1 VNVVV
6 IGGGVAG
13 LATALQLGRAGH
25 DVTVIERDDTPMPA
39 TADEAFEWNRRG
51 APQVRHSHAF
61 LARLRNLLRDHQPD
75 ILEAL
80 LAEGATEMRFGD
92 GVPPEMEFQPEPGD
106 DDLVMIACR
115 RTTFEWVLRRAALA
129 EPNVTIRTGVAAVGL
144 VPAVIPAPEP
154 SPNPHHNPG
163 QNPKFGANVAPGA
176 RSAPNFGDRAV
187 VGGVR
192 LDDGT
197 ELEADLVVAANG
209 RRSAV
214 ADWLAEIG
222 ARPVTETVEDTGIVY
237 ASRFYRLLPDAEVPP
252 RSGPIGGDLGYV
264 KYGTFVGDNRTFSI
278 TLAVPTDD
286 DELRR
291 RLAEPAAFDA
301 AARSLPA
308 TAPWLDG
315 RAEPITP
322 EIHMMAGL
330 LNKWSDYVVDG
341 EPAAVGL
348 VPVGDAVLCTNPL
361 YGRGCSTAYWSAH
374 LLARAI
380 AEHPNDLRSVAVAY
394 DEALRAEIHPWYRSS
409 VEQDREARRVA
420 AALLAGEDPHG
431 DASDPRAFTR
441 SVLRDGL
448 APALRSDQVVLRA
461 FVRNLNLLSPPDAL
475 LTDADFGA
483 RVFAV
488 LQTKDQRPP
497 EPSLGPA
504 TRADFVAALSN
515 S

>member
-1 VNVVV
+1 M
-6 IGGGVAG
+6 
-13 LATALQLGRAGH
+13 T
-25 DVTVIERDDTPMPA
+25 
-39 TADEAFEWNRRG
+39 
-51 APQVRHSHAF
+51 
-61 LARLRNLLRDHQPD
+61 
-75 ILEAL
+75 
-80 LAEGATEMRFGD
+80 
-92 GVPPEMEFQPEPGD
+92 
-106 DDLVMIACR
+106 
-115 RTTFEWVLRRAALA
+115 
-129 EPNVTIRTGVAAVGL
+129 
-144 VPAVIPAPEP
+144 
-154 SPNPHHNPG
+154 
-163 QNPKFGANVAPGA
+163 
-176 RSAPNFGDRAV
+176 
-187 VGGVR
+187 GVR

-197 ELEADLVVAANG
+197 ELAADLVVAANG
-209 RRSAV
+209 RRSNV
-214 ADWLAEIG
+214 SEWLAEIG
-222 ARPVTETVEDTGIVY
+222 AGPVTETVDDTGIVY
-237 ASRFYRLLPDAEVPP
+237 ASRFYRLLPDAVNPP
-252 RSGPIGGDLGYV
+252 RTGPAGGDLGYV

-278 TLAVPTDD
+278 TLAVPTGD

-291 RLAEPAAFDA
+291 RLADPVAFDA

-322 EIHMMAGL
+322 EVHMMAGL
-330 LNKWSDYVVDG
+330 LNKWIDYVVDG

-374 LLARAI
+374 LLADAI
-380 AEHPNDLRSVAVAY
+380 AEHPNDVRAVAVAY
-394 DEALRAEIHPWYRSS
+394 DAALRAEIHPWYRSS

-420 AALLAGEDPHG
+420 AALLAGDDPYG

-461 FVRNLNLLSPPDAL
+461 FIRNLNLLSPPDAL
-475 LTDADFGA
+475 LSDADFGA

-504 TRADFVAALSN
+504 TRADFLAALPAA
-515 S
+515 

>member
-13 LATALQLGRAGH
+13 LAAALQLGRAGH
-25 DVTVIERDDTPMPA
+25 EVTVIERDDTPMPA

-92 GVPPEMEFQPEPGD
+92 GLPPEMEFTPEPGD

-129 EPNVTIRTGVAAVGL
+129 EANVTIRTGVAAVGL
-144 VPAVIPAPEP
+144 TTTP
-154 SPNPHHNPG
+154 SNSGRN
-163 QNPKFGANVAPGA
+163 
-176 RSAPNFGDRAV
+176 RSATDRIESDFGDAPV
-187 VGGVR
+187 VSGVR

-197 ELEADLVVAANG
+197 DIGADLVVAANG

-214 ADWLAEIG
+214 AEWLTEIG
-222 ARPVTETVEDTGIVY
+222 GREVIETVEDTGIVY
-237 ASRFYRLLPDAEVPP
+237 ASRFYRLLPDTEVPP
-252 RSGPIGGDLGYV
+252 RTGPIGGDLGYV

-278 TLAVPTDD
+278 TLAIPTGD
-286 DELRR
+286 DELRK
-291 RLAEPAAFDA
+291 RLADPVAFDA

-322 EIHMMAGL
+322 GVHMMAGL
-330 LNKWSDYVVDG
+330 LNRWSDYVVDG
-341 EPAAVGL
+341 QPAAVGL
-348 VPVGDAVLCTNPL
+348 VPVGDTVLCTNPL
-361 YGRGCSTAYWSAH
+361 YGRGCSTAYWSAS
-374 LLARAI
+374 LLTAAI
-380 AEHPNDLRSVAVAY
+380 ADHPGDMRAVAVAF
-394 DEALRAEIHPWYRSS
+394 DEALRVEIHPWYRST
-409 VEQDREARRVA
+409 VKQDREARRVA
-420 AALLAGEDPHG
+420 AALLAGDDPYG

-461 FVRNLNLLSPPDAL
+461 FVRNFNLLSPPDAL

-483 RVFAV
+483 RVFAA
-488 LQTKDQRPP
+488 LQSKDQRPP

-504 TRADFVAALSN
+504 TRSEFIEALPTA
-515 S
+515 

>member
-13 LATALQLGRAGH
+13 LAAALQLGRAGH
-25 DVTVIERDDTPMPA
+25 EVTVIERDDTPMPA

-92 GVPPEMEFQPEPGD
+92 GVPAEMEFTPEPGD

-129 EPNVTIRTGVAAVGL
+129 EAKVSIRTGVAAVGL
-144 VPAVIPAPEP
+144 LTATTR
-154 SPNPHHNPG
+154 SDGN
-163 QNPKFGANVAPGA
+163 
-176 RSAPNFGDRAV
+176 RSATDRIESDFGDAPV
-187 VGGVR
+187 VSGVR

-197 ELEADLVVAANG
+197 DIGADLVVAANG

-214 ADWLAEIG
+214 AEWLAEIG
-222 ARPVTETVEDTGIVY
+222 AREVIETVDDTGIVY
-237 ASRFYRLLPDAEVPP
+237 ASRFYRLLPGADVPP

-278 TLAVPTDD
+278 TLAIPTGD
-286 DELRR
+286 DELRK
-291 RLAEPAAFDA
+291 RLADPIAFDA

-322 EIHMMAGL
+322 DVHMMAGL

-348 VPVGDAVLCTNPL
+348 VPVGDTVLCTNPL
-361 YGRGCSTAYWSAH
+361 YGRGCSTAYWSAS
-374 LLARAI
+374 LLTTAI
-380 AEHPNDLRSVAVAY
+380 AEHPGDMCAVAVAY
-394 DEALRAEIHPWYRSS
+394 DEALRAEIHPWYRST

-420 AALLAGEDPHG
+420 AALLAGNDPYG
-431 DASDPRAFTR
+431 DPSDPRAFTR

-461 FVRNLNLLSPPDAL
+461 FVRNFNLLSPPDAL

-488 LQTKDQRPP
+488 LQDKERRPP
-497 EPSLGPA
+497 EPLLGPA
-504 TRADFVAALSN
+504 TRSQFIEALPAA
-515 S
+515 

>member
-1 VNVVV
+1 MTTAPPMSVVV

-25 DVTVIERDDTPMPA
+25 EVTVIERDDTPMPA

-75 ILEAL
+75 ILETL
-80 LAEGATEMRFGD
+80 LAEGATEMRFGE
-92 GVPPEMEFQPEPGD
+92 GVPPEMDFTSEPGD
-106 DDLVMIACR
+106 EDLVMIACR
-115 RTTFEWVLRRAALA
+115 RTTFEWVLRGAALD
-129 EPNVTIRTGVAAVGL
+129 EPNVTVRTGLAATALLSPQPTSGRIRSEPDRIAPDVGG
-144 VPAVIPAPEP
+144 VP
-154 SPNPHHNPG
+154 
-163 QNPKFGANVAPGA
+163 
-176 RSAPNFGDRAV
+176 V
-187 VGGVR
+187 VTGVR

-197 ELEADLVVAANG
+197 ELPADLVVAANG

-214 ADWLAEIG
+214 AEWLGEIG
-222 ARPVTETVEDTGIVY
+222 AGEVAETVEDTGIVY

-252 RSGPIGGDLGYV
+252 RTGPIGGDLGYV
-264 KYGTFVGDNRTFSI
+264 KYGTFVGDNRTFSV
-278 TLAVPTDD
+278 TLAIPTDD

-291 RLAEPAAFDA
+291 RLSDSTTFDA

-315 RAEPITP
+315 RAEPITADV
-322 EIHMMAGL
+322 HMMAGL
-330 LNKWSDYVVDG
+330 LNKWSDYVIDG
-341 EPAAVGL
+341 EPAAIGI

-374 LLARAI
+374 LLATAI
-380 AEHPNDLRSVAVAY
+380 AEHAGDVRAIAVGY
-394 DEALRAEIHPWYRSS
+394 DEALRTEIHPWYRSS

-420 AALLAGEDPHG
+420 AALLAGEDPYG

-461 FVRNLNLLSPPDAL
+461 FIRNLNLLSSPEAL

-483 RVFAV
+483 RVLAV

-497 EPSLGPA
+497 EPLLGPA
-504 TRADFVAALSN
+504 TRADFIDALPAA
-515 S
+515 

>member
-1 VNVVV
+1 MNVVV

-13 LATALQLGRAGH
+13 LATAVQLGRAGH
-25 DVTVIERDDTPMPA
+25 GVTVLERDDTPMPE

-92 GVPPEMEFQPEPGD
+92 GVPPEMEFAPEPGD
-106 DDLVMIACR
+106 EDLVMIACR
-115 RTTFEWVLRRAALA
+115 RTTFEWVLRRAALD
-129 EPNVTIRTGVAAVGL
+129 EPNVTIRTGVAVTAL
-144 VPAVIPAPEP
+144 LAEHPTSPPHPADPTDPTDPENARWT
-154 SPNPHHNPG
+154 STSG
-163 QNPKFGANVAPGA
+163 QIRAQ
-176 RSAPNFGDRAV
+176 FGDIPTV
-187 VGGVR
+187 TGVR

-197 ELEADLVVAANG
+197 ELAADLVVAANG

-214 ADWLAEIG
+214 AEWLAEIG
-222 ARPVTETVEDTGIVY
+222 GREVTETVEDTGIVY
-237 ASRFYRLLPDAEVPP
+237 ASRFYRLLPAAELPP
-252 RSGPIGGDLGYV
+252 RNGPIGGDLGYV

-278 TLAVPTDD
+278 TLAIPTDD

-291 RLAEPAAFDA
+291 RLADPAAFDA

-308 TAPWLDG
+308 TAAWLDG

-322 EIHMMAGL
+322 DVHLMAGL
-330 LNKWSDYVVDG
+330 LNKWSDYVVDD
-341 EPAAVGL
+341 EPAAIGL

-374 LLARAI
+374 LLATAA
-380 AEHPNDLRSVAVAY
+380 AEHGDDTSAIAVAY
-394 DEALRAEIHPWYRSS
+394 DRALRAEIHPWYRSS

-420 AALLAGEDPHG
+420 AALLAGEDPYA
-431 DASDPRAFTR
+431 DASDPRTFTR

-448 APALRSDQVVLRA
+448 APALRRDQVVLRA

-475 LTDADFGA
+475 LTDPDFGA
-483 RVFAV
+483 RIFAV

-497 EPSLGPA
+497 EAPLGPA
-504 TRADFVAALSN
+504 TRDEFLDALPLA
-515 S
+515 

>member
-6 IGGGVAG
+6 VGGGVAG
-13 LATALQLGRAGH
+13 LATAVQLGRAGH
-25 DVTVIERDDTPMPA
+25 AVTVIERDDTPMPA
-39 TADEAFEWNRRG
+39 SADEAFEWNRRG

-92 GVPPEMEFQPEPGD
+92 GVPPEMEFESEPGD

-129 EPNVTIRTGVAAVGL
+129 EANVTIRTGVAAVGL
-144 VPAVIPAPEP
+144 LAA
-154 SPNPHHNPG
+154 
-163 QNPKFGANVAPGA
+163 
-176 RSAPNFGDRAV
+176 SAPSATV
-187 VGGVR
+187 VGVR
-192 LDDGT
+192 LDDRT
-197 ELEADLVVAANG
+197 ELAADLAVAANG

-237 ASRFYRLLPDAEVPP
+237 ASRFYRLLPGAEVPP
-252 RSGPIGGDLGYV
+252 RTGPIGGDLGYV

-322 EIHMMAGL
+322 EVHMMAGL

-341 EPAAVGL
+341 EPAAIGL

-374 LLARAI
+374 LLAQAI
-380 AEHPNDLRSVAVAY
+380 AEHPDDLRAVAVAY
-394 DEALRAEIHPWYRSS
+394 DEALRTEIHPWYRSS

-420 AALLAGEDPHG
+420 AALLAGEDPYG

-504 TRADFVAALSN
+504 TRADFLDSLTVA
-515 S
+515 

>member
-1 VNVVV
+1 MNVVV
-6 IGGGVAG
+6 VGGGVAG

-25 DVTVIERDDTPMPA
+25 SVTVIERDDTPMPA

-92 GVPPEMEFQPEPGD
+92 GVPPEMEFEPEPGD

-129 EPNVTIRTGVAAVGL
+129 EANVTIRTGVAAAGL
-144 VPAVIPAPEP
+144 IAAGHARGPP
-154 SPNPHHNPG
+154 PG
-163 QNPKFGANVAPGA
+163 GI
-176 RSAPNFGDRAV
+176 
-187 VGGVR
+187 GVR

-197 ELEADLVVAANG
+197 DLNADLVVAANG

-222 ARPVTETVEDTGIVY
+222 AQPVTETVEDTGIVY
-237 ASRFYRLLPDAEVPP
+237 ASRFYRLLPEAEVPP
-252 RSGPIGGDLGYV
+252 RTGPIGGDLGYV

-308 TAPWLDG
+308 TAAWLDG
-315 RAEPITP
+315 RAEPITA
-322 EIHMMAGL
+322 EVHMMAGL

-341 EPAAVGL
+341 EPAAIGL

-374 LLARAI
+374 LLAQTI
-380 AEHPNDLRSVAVAY
+380 AEHPDDLRAVAVAY
-394 DEALRAEIHPWYRSS
+394 DEALRTEIHPWYRSS

-420 AALLAGEDPHG
+420 AALLAGEDPYG

-448 APALRSDQVVLRA
+448 APALRCDQVVLRA
-461 FVRNLNLLSPPDAL
+461 FVHNLNLLSPPDAL

-504 TRADFVAALSN
+504 TRADFVAALPAA
-515 S
+515 

>member
-1 VNVVV
+1 MNIVVV
-6 IGGGVAG
+6 GGGISG
-13 LATALQLGRAGH
+13 LATALLLGRAGH
-25 DVTVIERDDTPMPA
+25 DVTVLERDDTPMPA
-39 TADEAFEWNRRG
+39 TADEAFDWNRRG

-92 GVPPEMEFQPEPGD
+92 GLPPEMEFTPQPD
-106 DDLVMIACR
+106 DEDLVMIACR
-115 RTTFEWVLRRAALA
+115 RTTFEWVLRRAALT
-129 EPNVTIRTGVAAVGL
+129 EPNVRIRTGVAATGLLTAPPHPNSGRIRSQDDRSVPDFGVVGGE
-144 VPAVIPAPEP
+144 AVTSAT
-154 SPNPHHNPG
+154 S
-163 QNPKFGANVAPGA
+163 VAPTV
-176 RSAPNFGDRAV
+176 S
-187 VGGVR
+187 GVR

-197 ELEADLVVAANG
+197 ELSADLVVAANG

-222 ARPVTETVEDTGIVY
+222 ARDLVETVEDTGIVY
-237 ASRFYRLLPDAEVPP
+237 ASRFYRLLPDAELPP
-252 RSGPIGGDLGYV
+252 RTGPIGGDLGYV
-264 KYGTFVGDNRTFSI
+264 KYGTFVGDNRTFSV

-291 RLAEPAAFDA
+291 RLADPAAFDA

-315 RAEPITP
+315 RAEPITT
-322 EIHMMAGL
+322 EVHLMAGL
-330 LNKWSDYVVDG
+330 LNKWSDYVVDD
-341 EPAAVGL
+341 EPAAIGL

-374 LLARAI
+374 LLATAL
-380 AEHPNDLRSVAVAY
+380 AEHSGDVGAAAVAY
-394 DEALRAEIHPWYRSS
+394 DTALRAEIHPWYRAS

-420 AALLAGEDPHG
+420 AALLAGEEPYG

-461 FVRNLNLLSPPDAL
+461 FVRNLNLLSAPDAL

-488 LQTKDQRPP
+488 LQSKDQRPP

-504 TRADFVAALSN
+504 TRADFLDALPAA
-515 S
+515 